1 MLPEPYLA
9 EISPEDIAEQIKQ
22 VIRSRTGDSVYS
34 LTVEVDSG
42 SIVLNGRTNT
52 YYNKQLATHAAQ
64 ASSSGRLLSNEIEV
78 T

>member
-22 VIRSRTGDSVYS
+22 VIRIRTGDSVYGLS
-34 LTVEVDSG
+34 VDVDSG
-42 SIVLNGRTNT
+42 SIIINGRTST

-64 ASSSGRLLSNEIEV
+64 ANSSGRLLSNEIEV
-78 T
+78 S